1 VRCACIDIGSNTT
14 RLLVGELQAGALVP
28 VVNRRAF
35 TRLGAGREPGE
46 AIGPARVREV
56 AEVVGAQARLARAAA
71 AVELCVVAT
80 AAVRNAPDREEL
92 CAAVSHAA
100 GAPVTVLSG
109 AQEAHAAFRGAV
121 ASAADVP
128 AGRVGLADVGG
139 GSCELAWGT
148 ALGGVEGTI
157 SVPVGSAV
165 LTHRHVRGDPPS
177 PAELSAVRAGA
188 REAFASVAPDPPV
201 LTGALAVGGSAT
213 SLGRLVGPRLT
224 RDTLGEAIGTV
235 VAAPAEQVA
244 ARFDL
249 NARRARLLP
258 AALILLQE
266 SVQALGH
273 PLDVVPGGLREGLL
287 IDLLSRVR
295 G

>member
-1 VRCACIDIGSNTT
+1 MRCACIDIGSNTT
-14 RLLVGELQAGALVP
+14 RLLVGELQAGVLVP

-35 TRLGAGREPGE
+35 TRLGTGREPDE

-56 AEVVGAQARLARAAA
+56 AEVVAAQARLARAAA

-121 ASAADVP
+121 ASAADAP

-148 ALGGVEGTI
+148 ALGGVEATI

-165 LTHRHVRGDPPS
+165 LTHRHVAGDPAGPE
-177 PAELSAVRAGA
+177 ELAAL
-188 REAFASVAPDPPV
+188 REAARAAFAAAAPGPPP
-201 LTGALAVGGSAT
+201 LDLALAVGASAS
-213 SLGRLVGPRLT
+213 SLSRLVGPRLT
-224 RDTLGEAIGTV
+224 LASLD
-235 VAAPAEQVA
+235 AAVTTMVSAPIAVTAQRLA
-244 ARFDL
+244 LDP
-249 NARRARLLP
+249 RRVRLLP
-258 AALILLQE
+258 AAMLLLTE
-266 SVQALGH
+266 AVRALGQ
-273 PLDVVPGGLREGLL
+273 PLTISAGGLREGILL
-287 IDLLSRVR
+287 AALEAC
-295 G
+295 

>member
-1 VRCACIDIGSNTT
+1 
-14 RLLVGELQAGALVP
+14 
-28 VVNRRAF
+28 
-35 TRLGAGREPGE
+35 
-46 AIGPARVREV
+46 
-56 AEVVGAQARLARAAA
+56 
-71 AVELCVVAT
+71 
-80 AAVRNAPDREEL
+80 VRNAPDREEL

-109 AQEAHAAFRGAV
+109 AQEAHAAFRGALASLTV
-121 ASAADVP
+121 AP
-128 AGRVGLADVGG
+128 AGLIGLADVGG

-148 ALGGVEGTI
+148 TRGGVEAVL

-177 PAELSAVRAGA
+177 PAELGAVRAGA
-188 REAFASVAPDPPV
+188 RVAFASVAADPPV
-201 LTGALAVGGSAT
+201 LIGALAVGGGAT

-224 RDTLGEAIGTV
+224 RHTLGEAIGTV
-235 VAAPAEQVA
+235 VVASAEQVA

-266 SVQALGH
+266 SVQALGL
-273 PLDVVPGGLREGLL
+273 PLDVASGGLREGLL
-287 IDLLSRVR
+287 LDVLQRAQ